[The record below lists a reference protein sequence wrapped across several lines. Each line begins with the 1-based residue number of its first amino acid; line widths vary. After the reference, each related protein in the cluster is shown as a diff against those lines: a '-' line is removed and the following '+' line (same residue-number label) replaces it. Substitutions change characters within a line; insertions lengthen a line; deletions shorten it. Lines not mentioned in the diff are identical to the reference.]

1 MFNFESV
8 KRIILSI
15 KLALRNLRTNTGR
28 TVLTL
33 VGIVIGIMAVIVVMS
48 SGQGVKEY
56 ILGQFSSYGE
66 NLIQIETKIPAVSA
80 TSSANA
86 TQQAQGV
93 SITTLKVSDGEALLK
108 IPNVTGYAAGTIGQE
123 VVSRMGKTKRAML
136 YGVGADWPLIDT
148 ATKAEEGIFYSESD
162 DDSLAQVAVI
172 GPDLKTILF
181 GNEDAIGKSIKIK
194 GMNFRV
200 IGVLEAR
207 GVVTFVNYDELIYI
221 PVQTLQKKIL
231 GIDYVRFISVQVE
244 DVSKIDITAADVTD
258 VMRRQHNVK
267 KPEQDDFSVMT
278 MQEAVSIIDTVFGTI
293 NILLL
298 ALTSISLIVGG
309 VGIMNVMYVA
319 VVERT
324 FEIGLRKAV
333 GAKNSEILR
342 QFLFEAI
349 IITLLGGLIGIFL
362 GFLLTFVFSFIFS
375 KLGFALYFPISPSSV
390 IVAVGFSALTG
401 IIFGYYPAWKASK
414 LSPMEALRKE

>member
-1 MFNFESV
+1 MI
-8 KRIILSI
+8 KKLLLSI
-15 KLALRNLRTNTGR
+15 RLALRNLRSNVGR

-56 ILGQFSSYGE
+56 ILGQFSSYGD
-66 NLIQIETKIPAVSA
+66 NLIQIETKIPAVSS
-80 TSSANA
+80 TSSTNA

-93 SITTLKVSDGEALLK
+93 SITTLKTSDGEALLK
-108 IPNVTGYAAGTIGQE
+108 IPNVTGFAAGTIGQE
-123 VVSRMGKTKRAML
+123 IVSRRGENKRAMI
-136 YGVGADWPLIDT
+136 YGVGADWPLIDR
-148 ATKAEEGIFYSESD
+148 ATKIDEGTFYTQSE
-162 DDSLAQVAVI
+162 DDSLSQVVVL
-172 GPDLKTILF
+172 GKGLKNSLF
-181 GNEDAIGKSIKIK
+181 GESEAIGETIKIK

-200 IGVLEAR
+200 IGIQAER
-207 GVVTFVNYDELIYI
+207 GIVSFLDYDQLLYM
-221 PVQTLQKKIL
+221 PVKTLQKKIL

-244 DVSKIDITAADVTD
+244 DVSKIDVTAADISDT
-258 VMRRQHNVK
+258 MRRLHNVK
-267 KPEQDDFSVMT
+267 DPIQDDFSVMT
-278 MQEAVSIIDTVFGTI
+278 MQDAISLIDTVFGTI

-333 GAKNSEILR
+333 GAKNSQILQ
-342 QFLFEAI
+342 QFLLEAI
-349 IITLLGGLIGIFL
+349 MLTLMGGIVGIIL
-362 GFLLTFVFSFIFS
+362 GFALTYSFSFIFLA
-375 KLGFALYFPISPSSV
+375 LGFSLSFPISLSSV
-390 IVAVGFSALTG
+390 IVAVGFSAMTG